1 MTIIGESL
9 NRLARVDPATAG
21 GITDLSR
28 IVGFRNILVHGY
40 TSIDNALVWQLATS
54 KVPPLL
60 SEIADLL
67 SDNEP

>member
-1 MTIIGESL
+1 LTIIGESL
-9 NRLARVDPATAG
+9 NRLAKVDPTTAG
-21 GITDLSR
+21 DITDLSR

-67 SDNEP
+67 DGPER